1 MEWSDLRI
9 FLAIARAGTL
19 GGAARL
25 VGQTQP
31 TMGRRLRALEQTLGQ
46 TLFQRTRDGFVLTDE
61 GNAILAHAERM
72 EEEALGIAR
81 ELGGQ
86 EQGLSGSLRLSS
98 SDWFGVHMLTPVLAG
113 FAVQHPQVSLEL
125 LTDARLLNL
134 ARREA
139 DLVFRIRAFDEPDVL
154 QRKLLH
160 MPYALYGREGCDIPT
175 TGDGIGCRLV
185 GMDAGFADMP
195 DVVWLRRVLPRA
207 QLAFG
212 SNNRSA
218 QARMCAAG
226 VGLAVLPTPLGDATP
241 GLRRIELDEA
251 PPGRDMWMGYHRDL
265 RRLARLRAL
274 IDHVVEALSP
284 KQTIVSPEASG

>member
-25 VGQTQP
+25 AGQTQP
-31 TMGRRLRALEQTLGQ
+31 TMGRRLRALEQALGQ
-46 TLFQRTRDGFVLTDE
+46 TLFQRTHDGFVLTDE

-81 ELGGQ
+81 ELSGQ
-86 EQGLSGSLRLSS
+86 EQGLSGALRLSS

-113 FAVQHPQVSLEL
+113 FALQHPQVSLEL
-125 LTDARLLNL
+125 LTEARLLNL

-139 DLVFRIRAFDEPDVL
+139 DLVFRIRPFDEPDVL

-160 MPYALYGREGCDIPT
+160 MPYALYGLAGCNTPSL
-175 TGDGIGCRLV
+175 GDGTGCRLIS
-185 GMDAGFADMP
+185 MDTGFADMP
-195 DVVWLRRVLPRA
+195 DAVWLRRVLPRA
-207 QLAFG
+207 TLAFG
-212 SNNRSA
+212 SNNRAA

-226 VGLAVLPTPLGDATP
+226 VGLAVLPAPLGDATP
-241 GLRRIELDEA
+241 GLCRIDLGET
-251 PPGRDMWMGYHRDL
+251 PPGRDMWMGFHRDL

-284 KQTIVSPEASG
+284 KQAIVSPDATG